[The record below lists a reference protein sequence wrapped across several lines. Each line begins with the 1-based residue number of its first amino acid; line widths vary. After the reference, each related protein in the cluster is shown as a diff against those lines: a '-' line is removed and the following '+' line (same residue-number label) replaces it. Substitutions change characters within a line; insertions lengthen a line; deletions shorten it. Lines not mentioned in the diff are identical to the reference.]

1 LEKKALK
8 ADALL
13 LATAMIWGAAFVAQ
27 RMGMEHVGPFTF
39 NGVRFALGALA
50 LWPLIQKKPG
60 RLTWAG
66 DLPKF
71 FRKRPVFWGG
81 ALAGAVLF
89 FGATFQQVGL
99 VFTTAGKAAFITGLY
114 VILVPLAGLFWG
126 EKMAWG
132 GWVGAVLALVGLYF
146 LSVTEELTLAP
157 GDLLE
162 LLGSFFWAGHVL
174 ILGWLSPRV
183 DVLRLAAAQYVACSL
198 LSLVTAFWL
207 EPITAEGLA
216 GAAIPIL
223 YGGLMSVGV
232 AYTLQVIAQRDA
244 PPAHAAIIL
253 SLETVFAALTG
264 WLILDEVL
272 SERALLGCV
281 LMFAGMLFA
290 QLRS

>member
-1 LEKKALK
+1 
-8 ADALL
+8 
-13 LATAMIWGAAFVAQ
+13 MIWGAAFVAQ

>member
-1 LEKKALK
+1 MEKKALK

>member
-1 LEKKALK
+1 
-8 ADALL
+8 
-13 LATAMIWGAAFVAQ
+13 
-27 RMGMEHVGPFTF
+27 
-39 NGVRFALGALA
+39 
-50 LWPLIQKKPG
+50 
-60 RLTWAG
+60 
-66 DLPKF
+66 
-71 FRKRPVFWGG
+71 
-81 ALAGAVLF
+81 VLF